1 MTIEEQLKQFIL
13 SRYGSLREFTMST
26 DIPYSTLDSIL
37 RRQIKNSG
45 VSNILKICNALHI
58 SADDLIYG
66 KITPVT
72 PSKNNI
78 QAPTQMEIII
88 KEFKEYLLSNDFTL
102 NGKTLDHETIE
113 EFNAF
118 IDLGMDLVKRHIK

>member
-66 KITPVT
+66 KITPVAL
-72 PSKNNI
+72 SNNI
-78 QAPTQMEIII
+78 QAPSQMDIVI
-88 KEFKEYLLSNDFTL
+88 KEFKNYLLSNEFTL

-118 IDLGMDLVKRHIK
+118 IDLGMDLIKRHIK

>member
-1 MTIEEQLKQFIL
+1 MIYYTKNSKGDLLMTIEEQLKQFIL

-88 KEFKEYLLSNDFTL
+88 KEFKEYSFL
-102 NGKTLDHETIE
+102 
-113 EFNAF
+113 
-118 IDLGMDLVKRHIK
+118 

>member
-13 SRYGSLREFTMST
+13 SKYSSVREFTIAY
-26 DIPYSTLDSIL
+26 DIPYATLDSIL

-58 SADDLIYG
+58 SADDLIHG

-88 KEFKEYLLSNDFTL
+88 KEFKEYLLSHNLTL
-102 NGKTLDHETIE
+102 NGTPLDQATIN
-113 EFNAF
+113 EFNTF
-118 IDLGMDLVKRHIK
+118 MDLGIDLIKRHIK